1 MDRYINYLM
10 NEKCMS
16 KNCRRVVTGFDETG
30 ESIIVSDE
38 FVTNKMEKNTRPG
51 VSLTNLW
58 HTSEFPIEMRGDI
71 KRVDDEFIMFPQPNE
86 TVCRISSFE
95 PDKKYQNLA
104 SDSASYFSDLDA
116 GDTLVKS
123 KRHPF
128 MHKSQTVDYAIILEG
143 EITLLLD
150 NEEVT
155 LSEGDIVIQR
165 GTNHAWVNN
174 SDSLCRI
181 CFILMGAKQ

>member
-1 MDRYINYLM
+1 MI
-10 NEKCMS
+10 
-16 KNCRRVVTGFDETG
+16 
-30 ESIIVSDE
+30 
-38 FVTNKMEKNTRPG
+38 
-51 VSLTNLW
+51 
-58 HTSEFPIEMRGDI
+58 GDI
-71 KRVDDEFIMFPQPNE
+71 ERVDDEFIMFPQQNE

-95 PDKKYQNLA
+95 PDKKYQNVA

-128 MHKSQTVDYAIILEG
+128 MHKSKTVDYAIILEG

-181 CFILMGAKQ
+181 CFILMGAKAVKIEINSCTLNYASNEQLVSKSICNLKFCIF